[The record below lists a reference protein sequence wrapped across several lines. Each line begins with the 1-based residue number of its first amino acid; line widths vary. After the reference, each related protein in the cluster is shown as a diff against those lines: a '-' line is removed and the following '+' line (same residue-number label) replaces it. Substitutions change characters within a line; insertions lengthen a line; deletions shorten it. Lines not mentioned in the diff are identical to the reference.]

1 MTSLIIG
8 ASGQVGSL
16 LHQSLARKETCVGT
30 YCRHAVPGLKRLD
43 LRDTGAVERL
53 VRELRP
59 ETCYLPA
66 ALTFVDYAETHPDE
80 CEEINVRGTVRLARA
95 LAEVGGVLVLFS
107 TEHVFDNSPLP
118 RREDEPPAARSV
130 YARSKVQAE
139 QAVQELLPGEHLIL
153 RTSWVYGP
161 DPQEKNFFFR
171 VRRTLSAGEPLIVP
185 SDQHG
190 QPTFGPDL
198 ARTARALVAR
208 TGRGIFHV
216 VGPLYLSRLAWAQM
230 IADRLGFSRRLIQGR
245 PTRELRPD
253 AYRPLE
259 VRLDRRKA
267 TEFLGTDSVR
277 SPHDGLRRL
286 TRGPCVPVSRL
297 ACANVEVGK
306 A

>member
-1 MTSLIIG
+1 
-8 ASGQVGSL
+8 
-16 LHQSLARKETCVGT
+16 
-30 YCRHAVPGLKRLD
+30 VPGLQRLD

-80 CEEINVRGTVRLARA
+80 CEEINVRGTACLARA

-107 TEHVFDNSPLP
+107 TEHVFDNRPLP

-139 QAVQELLPGEHLIL
+139 QAVQELLPGQHLIL

-185 SDQHG
+185 RDQHG

-208 TGRGIFHV
+208 AARGIFHV
-216 VGPLYLSRLAWAQM
+216 VGPLYLSRLDWAQM
-230 IADRLGFSRRLIQGR
+230 IADRLGLSQGLIRGR
-245 PTRELRPD
+245 PTCELRPD

-259 VRLDRRKA
+259 VRLDRRKLADYLA
-267 TEFLGTDSVR
+267 TDPIR
-277 SPHDGLRRL
+277 SPHEGLRHL
-286 TRGPCVPVSRL
+286 TRGLRMPWPKRRQATRSPATASPRRQSETPSRS
-297 ACANVEVGK
+297 ADSSAH